1 MISDEKLYA
10 CFIEWQKAFA
20 RVNWIKLMQILKETD
35 IDWRERRLMSKVYL
49 DGGYA
54 VAKLVVALRYKPEG
68 RRLDSR

>member
-1 MISDEKLYA
+1 
-10 CFIEWQKAFA
+10 
-20 RVNWIKLMQILKETD
+20 MQILKETD

-68 RRLDSR
+68 RMFDSSQWPRTPQEIMT